1 VERAAVVVS
10 TLGVVVSIPAEG
22 DMEEVEETMVVA
34 VTSVVVVVISVV
46 AMVTTDLVV
55 GVVTLAVA
63 GLAMAPVEVAMAT
76 AARSLLREEDII
88 MLLVVVMQGT
98 EAGVA
103 TRAMAMVALVATAI
117 LYRGKRVARRGHG
130 LMEIGTTLGMAEIS
144 KDGAQDG
151 VVLW

>member
-1 VERAAVVVS
+1 VVVS

-117 LYRGKRVARRGHG
+117 LYRGKRVARRRHG

>member
-1 VERAAVVVS
+1 
-10 TLGVVVSIPAEG
+10 
-22 DMEEVEETMVVA
+22 
-34 VTSVVVVVISVV
+34 
-46 AMVTTDLVV
+46 VTTDLVV

-103 TRAMAMVALVATAI
+103 TRAMAMVALAETAI
-117 LYRGKRVARRGHG
+117 FTTRNVLTSDYFLNDHEFFGHRSMTISIQMVVG
-130 LMEIGTTLGMAEIS
+130 HLGGS
-144 KDGAQDG
+144 KT
-151 VVLW
+151 